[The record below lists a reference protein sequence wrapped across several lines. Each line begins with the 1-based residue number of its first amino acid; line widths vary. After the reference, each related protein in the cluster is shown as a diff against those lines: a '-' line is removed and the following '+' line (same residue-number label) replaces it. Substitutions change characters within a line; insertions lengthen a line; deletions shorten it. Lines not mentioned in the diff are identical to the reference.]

1 MSREDQRPYP
11 HRRACPR
18 MPLLSEDNPLD
29 LEPLSC
35 CRRDYE
41 QSEAAQRLARLLDM
55 DEEDEI

>member
-1 MSREDQRPYP
+1 
-11 HRRACPR
+11 
-18 MPLLSEDNPLD
+18 MPLPSEDDSLD

-41 QSEAAQRLARLLDM
+41 QTEAAQRLARLFDV

>member
-1 MSREDQRPYP
+1 MSRESQRSYP
-11 HRRACPR
+11 HRRASSTI
-18 MPLLSEDNPLD
+18 PLLSDGDPLD

-41 QSEAAQRLARLLDM
+41 QTEAAQRLARLFDV